1 MAWIEAGAGWP
12 VILVHGFP
20 LDAEIWRPQL
30 AAVPQGWRYIAPD
43 LRGFGA
49 GPPAGGAVSMDDY
62 AADLEA
68 FMDALTLEDAIIG
81 GLSMGGYATFALQ
94 RRSPARITAM
104 ILADTRAQAD
114 TPAGRDARAQM
125 RAMLAEKGTAGVAAQ
140 MLPKLF
146 SPHASAEAVD
156 AVRQMIESQPAEGVH
171 AAIGAMM
178 DRPDSTSDLNRIAC
192 ATLVVVGETDAIT
205 PVADSEAMQ
214 RAIARSTLTVIPGA
228 GHLANVEQ
236 PEAFSRALEDFLRSA
251 L

>member
-1 MAWIEAGAGWP
+1 MTWIEAGAGWP

-49 GPPAGGAVSMDDY
+49 GPPADGAASMDGY

-68 FMDALTLEDAIIG
+68 FMDALALESAVIG

-94 RRSPARITAM
+94 RRAAARITAL

-146 SPHASAEAVD
+146 SADASTEAID
-156 AVRQMIESQPAEGVH
+156 AVRQMIESQRAEGVH

-178 DRPDSTSDLNRIAC
+178 DRPDSTRDLDRIAC
-192 ATLVVVGETDAIT
+192 ATLVVVGEADAIT

-214 RAIARSTLTVIPGA
+214 RAIPRSTLTVIPGA